1 MFRLNP
7 FVRVGL
13 CLSAISCA
21 WPVLAVDDDGETMV
35 VTASSVEQ
43 NLKDAPASIS
53 VITQEDLQRKPV
65 QNLKDVL
72 KEVPGVQLTNEGD
85 NRKGVSIRGLD
96 SSYTLILVDGK
107 RVNSRNAV
115 FRHND
120 FDLNWIPGDSI
131 ERIEVVRGPMS
142 SRYGSDALGGVVNI
156 ITKKIGQ
163 KWSGTVVPLPSIP
176 PFRNIAIA
184 VIPITVSSLPVD
196 H

>member
-65 QNLKDVL
+65 QNLGNDSNLLIVFY
-72 KEVPGVQLTNEGD
+72 VQIMPD
-85 NRKGVSIRGLD
+85 
-96 SSYTLILVDGK
+96 
-107 RVNSRNAV
+107 
-115 FRHND
+115 D
-120 FDLNWIPGDSI
+120 FVMQLH
-131 ERIEVVRGPMS
+131 R
-142 SRYGSDALGGVVNI
+142 
-156 ITKKIGQ
+156 
-163 KWSGTVVPLPSIP
+163 
-176 PFRNIAIA
+176 F
-184 VIPITVSSLPVD
+184 
-196 H
+196 

>member
-85 NRKGVSIRGLD
+85 NRCLLYTSPRAKRNSGDRQTLYR
-96 SSYTLILVDGK
+96 SSE
-107 RVNSRNAV
+107 S
-115 FRHND
+115 
-120 FDLNWIPGDSI
+120 
-131 ERIEVVRGPMS
+131 
-142 SRYGSDALGGVVNI
+142 
-156 ITKKIGQ
+156 Q
-163 KWSGTVVPLPSIP
+163 
-176 PFRNIAIA
+176 
-184 VIPITVSSLPVD
+184 
-196 H
+196 

>member
-53 VITQEDLQRKPV
+53 VITREDLQRKPV

-72 KEVPGVQLTNEGD
+72 KEVRRTTDERRD

-120 FDLNWIPGDSI
+120 FDLN
-131 ERIEVVRGPMS
+131 
-142 SRYGSDALGGVVNI
+142 
-156 ITKKIGQ
+156 
-163 KWSGTVVPLPSIP
+163 
-176 PFRNIAIA
+176 
-184 VIPITVSSLPVD
+184 
-196 H
+196 

>member
-72 KEVPGVQLTNEGD
+72 QAVP
-85 NRKGVSIRGLD
+85 S
-96 SSYTLILVDGK
+96 
-107 RVNSRNAV
+107 
-115 FRHND
+115 
-120 FDLNWIPGDSI
+120 
-131 ERIEVVRGPMS
+131 
-142 SRYGSDALGGVVNI
+142 
-156 ITKKIGQ
+156 
-163 KWSGTVVPLPSIP
+163 VPLTDDGPHRRAAASP
-176 PFRNIAIA
+176 GL
-184 VIPITVSSLPVD
+184 S
-196 H
+196 

>member
-7 FVRVGL
+7 VVRGGV
-13 CLSAISCA
+13 CASALSLAL
-21 WPVLAVDDDGETMV
+21 PVMAANTQEETMV
-35 VTASSVEQ
+35 VSASATEQ

-53 VITQEDLQRKPV
+53 VITQQDLQRKPV
-65 QNLKDVL
+65 QNLKEVL

-85 NRKGVSIRGLD
+85 NRQGVSIRGLS

-120 FDLNWIPGDSI
+120 FDLNWIPVDAI

-142 SRYGSDALGGVVNI
+142 SLYGSDALGGVVNI
-156 ITKKIGQ
+156 ITRKVGKS
-163 KWSGTVVPLPSIP
+163 WHGTYT
-176 PFRNIAIA
+176 ADT
-184 VIPITVSSLPVD
+184 TVQ
-196 H
+196 

>member
-65 QNLKDVL
+65 
-72 KEVPGVQLTNEGD
+72 PEGCPQRSAWRTTD
-85 NRKGVSIRGLD
+85 ERRG
-96 SSYTLILVDGK
+96 
-107 RVNSRNAV
+107 
-115 FRHND
+115 
-120 FDLNWIPGDSI
+120 
-131 ERIEVVRGPMS
+131 
-142 SRYGSDALGGVVNI
+142 
-156 ITKKIGQ
+156 
-163 KWSGTVVPLPSIP
+163 
-176 PFRNIAIA
+176 
-184 VIPITVSSLPVD
+184 
-196 H
+196 

>member
-43 NLKDAPASIS
+43 NLKD
-53 VITQEDLQRKPV
+53 TQEDLQRKPV

-115 FRHND
+115 FRD
-120 FDLNWIPGDSI
+120 FTQFTLIPCIFQCICQLRRKKSGA
-131 ERIEVVRGPMS
+131 VV
-142 SRYGSDALGGVVNI
+142 A
-156 ITKKIGQ
+156 
-163 KWSGTVVPLPSIP
+163 
-176 PFRNIAIA
+176 
-184 VIPITVSSLPVD
+184 
-196 H
+196 